1 MKTRSKRSKR
11 SKRKTHRR
19 KTYKAGGILESNKTH
34 CNKKAPIKEFQ
45 ELYNVVDTKK
55 YDRGFSTYSGGGCD
69 LFIWAK
75 KSKDPHIHVHG
86 FTNNMFSYT
95 ISGLDIRNKQVEL
108 LSKTEEGYKYVLDEM
123 CSSLTK
129 GKHRPTSKLFTSPE
143 RTISIVEPPEQS
155 IIKPLPKGL
164 GLGSDIFKD
173 VSMKLGPIM
182 GKEATILEE

>member
-1 MKTRSKRSKR
+1 MKTRSKR

-19 KTYKAGGILESNKTH
+19 KTYKAGGTLESNKTH

-45 ELYNVVDTKK
+45 ELYNAVDTKK
-55 YDRGFSTYSGGGCD
+55 YDRGFSTYSGSGCD
-69 LFIWAK
+69 LFIWVNSKDLTK

-95 ISGLDIRNKQVEL
+95 ISGLEIRNKKVEL
-108 LSKTEEGYKYVLDEM
+108 PAQTTEGYKHVLDEM

-129 GKHRPTSKLFTSPE
+129 GEHRPTSKLFTSPE
-143 RTISIVEPPEQS
+143 RTISIVESSQLRTN
-155 IIKPLPKGL
+155 KPRPGKL

-173 VSMKLGPIM
+173 VSVKLGPIM
-182 GKEATILEE
+182 GSVLEG